1 MVLADRKPLTISKK
15 GGRTMF
21 KSKMLIVAPLVLFC
35 IIGASAKSCVS
46 HVPQTGQTAC
56 YDKSGKEIGCEEG
69 SDGYLQRGL
78 PWPNP
83 RFTDNGNGTVTDN
96 LTELI
101 WLKDASRFG
110 TRTCSHALDDCN
122 NLADDGYDLTDG
134 SVAGDWRLPNVRE
147 LNSLIHYGFYD
158 PALPDTAGTG
168 KWSEGDPFNNVP
180 SKAFYWS
187 STTYAGYPTLAWGV
201 SMHYGSVYYDL
212 KDHDTP
218 YVWPVR
224 GGNW

>member
-1 MVLADRKPLTISKK
+1 MV
-15 GGRTMF
+15 

-35 IIGASAKSCVS
+35 IIGASARSCVS

-101 WLKDASRFG
+101 WLKDAGAGGSM
-110 TRTCSHALDDCN
+110 TWNEALTYCN
-122 NLADDGYDLTDG
+122 NLAADGSDLTDG
-134 SVAGDWRLPNVRE
+134 SKAGDWRLPNVRE
-147 LNSLIHYGFYD
+147 LNSLIHYGFFD
-158 PALPDTAGTG
+158 PALPDTAGAG
-168 KWSEGDPFNNVP
+168 KCSQGDPFTNVP
-180 SKAFYWS
+180 SQGFYWS
-187 STTYAGYPTLAWGV
+187 STTYAGYPGLAWGV
-201 SMHYGSVYYDL
+201 SMHYGSVYTEQKGYYA
-212 KDHDTP
+212 P

-224 GGNW
+224 GGSW